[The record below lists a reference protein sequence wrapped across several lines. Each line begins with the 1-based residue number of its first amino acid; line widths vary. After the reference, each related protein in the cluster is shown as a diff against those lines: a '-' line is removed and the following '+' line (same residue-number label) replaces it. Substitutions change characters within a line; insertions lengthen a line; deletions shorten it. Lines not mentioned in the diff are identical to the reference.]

1 VSPFGDYLPKE
12 KKRKEKTVVYLYK
25 IYPVHCFFRNF
36 CLYPKW
42 LSSIGRCKKGG
53 GHPYEDLAKSG
64 DISEIKYKCLTILLY
79 FWLHDSNEMYG
90 SGDLHFF
97 SFWQLKIVSF
107 LNLGKILPVKTILRC
122 PLCVPTTTSM
132 HDRSCTWY

>member
-1 VSPFGDYLPKE
+1 
-12 KKRKEKTVVYLYK
+12 
-25 IYPVHCFFRNF
+25 
-36 CLYPKW
+36 LYPKW

-97 SFWQLKIVSF
+97 SFWQLKTLKIISF
-107 LNLGKILPVKTILRC
+107 LNLDKMLPVKTML
-122 PLCVPTTTSM
+122 
-132 HDRSCTWY
+132 